1 MTIENA
7 SPFFAWDVS
16 SYLALFLVVAF
27 IIVVVDQVFVS
38 RAEEAKEKSFVG
50 RWIYFICFL
59 KFKKGEKYLYRPKWV
74 QWSAEF
80 YPVLLLVFLLR
91 GFIVEPFQIP
101 SNSMMP
107 TLLTGDFILVSKF
120 DYGIS
125 LPLLNKKIVEFKK
138 PERGDVIVFRYP
150 NYEKNPNY
158 TCSTLESFMQIKK
171 LFRVRSD
178 KQCNPDYIKRVIGIP
193 GDRII
198 YHNDHLLVNEEKIVY
213 QDLGIYQGVESGSK
227 MTGFKHKR
235 ELLGS
240 NPHDILLSSNV
251 SSKAFRKCNS
261 NFISK
266 IVESLS
272 QNYNLN
278 KTQAAKVL
286 KLYKDSSGDV
296 NCSLKFSE
304 IIPEGH
310 YFVMGDNRARSS
322 DSRFWGFVPE
332 EYIIGKAFG
341 IWMHYDDSL
350 KLDRV
355 GGFD

>member
-16 SYLALFLVVAF
+16 SYLALFLVIAF
-27 IIVVVDQVFVS
+27 VIVFVDS
-38 RAEEAKEKSFVG
+38 LFSAESTESIKTPKKKSFIG
-50 RWIYFICFL
+50 KWFYFVCFL
-59 KFKKGEKYLYRPKWV
+59 RFNKSEKYLHRPKLV

-91 GFIVEPFQIP
+91 GFIVEPFRIP

-125 LPLLNKKIVEFKK
+125 LPVLNKKIVEFKK
-138 PERGDVIVFRYP
+138 PELGDVVVFRYP
-150 NYEKNPNY
+150 NYEKN
-158 TCSTLESFMQIKK
+158 
-171 LFRVRSD
+171 SD
-178 KQCNPDYIKRVIGIP
+178 YKGADFIKRVVGTP
-193 GDRII
+193 GDII
-198 YHNDHLLVNEEKIVY
+198 SYSSDHLRVNEDKIAY
-213 QDLGIYQGVESGSK
+213 QDLGIYKGVESGIQ

-235 ELLGS
+235 ELLDN
-240 NPHDILLSSNV
+240 NPHDILLDPSNH
-251 SSKAFRKCNS
+251 
-261 NFISK
+261 
-266 IVESLS
+266 S
-272 QNYNLN
+272 QIAPKL
-278 KTQAAKVL
+278 KV
-286 KLYKDSSGDV
+286 
-296 NCSLKFSE
+296 
-304 IIPEGH
+304 PAGH
-310 YFVMGDNRARSS
+310 YFVMGDNRNRSS

-341 IWMHYDDSL
+341 IWMHWDDSL